1 MEMVIWLGLYLYT
14 ATFDIIFKTI
24 TSFVHTSIFNV
35 ENESFGTV
43 SSLKVF
49 RMTTYYL

>member
-14 ATFDIIFKTI
+14 ATVDIISKTV
-24 TSFVHTSIFNV
+24 TSFVHTSVFNM

-43 SSLKVF
+43 SSVKVF